1 MVTRNPG
8 KTEQSREPQMLID
21 EEIPDNEPT
30 KEEILEGIRI
40 GIRQALAGETT
51 PIEQLFEEVRR
62 EMENDADAGSNQ

>member
-8 KTEQSREPQMLID
+8 KTEQSREPQMLVD

>member
-62 EMENDADAGSNQ
+62 ELENDADAGSNQ